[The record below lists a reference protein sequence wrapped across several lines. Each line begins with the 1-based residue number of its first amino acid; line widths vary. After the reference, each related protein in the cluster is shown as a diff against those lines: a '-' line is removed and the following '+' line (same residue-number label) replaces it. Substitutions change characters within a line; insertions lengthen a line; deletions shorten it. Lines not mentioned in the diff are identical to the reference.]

1 MHIISTLGSFRPPLT
16 FQLIYISLSEEM
28 PNLTLKFEDKVFLEE
43 PTYSMIADD
52 NISSEYFHKKL
63 HMLIVTPSAAHC
75 YHFRL
80 RDNATLLA
88 LICDKMYSL
97 CLVLCIY
104 P

>member
-1 MHIISTLGSFRPPLT
+1 
-16 FQLIYISLSEEM
+16 M
-28 PNLTLKFEDKVFLEE
+28 PNLTLKFEEM
-43 PTYSMIADD
+43 TYSMIADD
-52 NISSEYFHKKL
+52 PILSEYFHKKL
-63 HMLIVTPSAAHC
+63 PMLIVTPLAAHY

-80 RDNATLLA
+80 RDNAALLA

>member
-1 MHIISTLGSFRPPLT
+1 
-16 FQLIYISLSEEM
+16 M
-28 PNLTLKFEDKVFLEE
+28 PNLTLKFEDKVFL
-43 PTYSMIADD
+43 DD
-52 NISSEYFHKKL
+52 PISIEYFHKKL
-63 HMLIVTPSAAHC
+63 RMLIVTPSAAH
-75 YHFRL
+75 YYQFRL

>member
-1 MHIISTLGSFRPPLT
+1 
-16 FQLIYISLSEEM
+16 M

-43 PTYSMIADD
+43 LTYSMIADD
-52 NISSEYFHKKL
+52 PISIEYFHKKL
-63 HMLIVTPSAAHC
+63 RMLIVTPSAAHY

>member
-52 NISSEYFHKKL
+52 NISIEYFDS
-63 HMLIVTPSAAHC
+63 MLIVTPSAAHY

-88 LICDKMYSL
+88 LICDKMYSEL
-97 CLVLCIY
+97 CLVFCI
-104 P
+104 

>member
-1 MHIISTLGSFRPPLT
+1 M
-16 FQLIYISLSEEM
+16 
-28 PNLTLKFEDKVFLEE
+28 FLEE

-52 NISSEYFHKKL
+52 NISTEYFHKKL
-63 HMLIVTPSAAHC
+63 RMLIVTPSAAHY

-104 P
+104 PCKTPNLSFSLHLWPCQAIGCSKFEGSKTDTYF

>member
-1 MHIISTLGSFRPPLT
+1 
-16 FQLIYISLSEEM
+16 M

-43 PTYSMIADD
+43 TTYSMIADD
-52 NISSEYFHKKL
+52 LISIEYFQKKL
-63 HMLIVTPSAAHC
+63 CMLIVTPSAAH
-75 YHFRL
+75 YSHFRL

-97 CLVLCIY
+97 WLVLCIY